1 MVLKSASQS
10 KDCQYKSLDLDL
22 CRVSHPV
29 RHRAGSFAVSS
40 SSPHFHW
47 CTFQMLTTG
56 WLVLNKHVVSSWG
69 VHAFIAEA
77 GAIKRWRYDSN
88 DVN

>member
-1 MVLKSASQS
+1 
-10 KDCQYKSLDLDL
+10 
-22 CRVSHPV
+22 
-29 RHRAGSFAVSS
+29 
-40 SSPHFHW
+40 
-47 CTFQMLTTG
+47 MLTTG